1 MKFSAENP
9 DIKRFLEQVKTAFNE
24 RMKENTAE
32 SDASVTEH
40 TLRRAILTALQG
52 GAKNG
57 RGVQETISAVSA
69 GAFVPTESQVFPTL
83 EALAGEGLVSFT
95 LEAEKK
101 VYAITDAGSDWLAA
115 NPAVDSGSG
124 ASNGDS
130 ASGSAGSKHIPKDTF
145 KSKAELVK
153 AGLKLGQAVA
163 AVGGTESVA
172 KHKRAAE
179 IVESA
184 SKAVFAILAEDD

>member
-9 DIKRFLEQVKTAFNE
+9 DIKRFVEQVKTAFND
-24 RMKENTAE
+24 RMQENKWDSAKDVTD
-32 SDASVTEH
+32 SD
-40 TLRRAILTALQG
+40 LRRSVLAALQG

-57 RGVQETISAVSA
+57 HQVIDTIAAVSA
-69 GAFVPTESQVFPTL
+69 GTFAPTEGQVFPVL
-83 EALAGEGLVSFT
+83 ESLVSDGLAT
-95 LEAEKK
+95 SSVVDEKK
-101 VYAITDAGSDWLAA
+101 AFAITDAGTEWLTAQAA
-115 NPAVDSGSG
+115 AD
-124 ASNGDS
+124 ATRS
-130 ASGSAGSKHIPKDTF
+130 AAEGEAGSKRNPQDTF

-163 AVGGTESVA
+163 AIGGTESVA

-179 IVESA
+179 IVENA